1 MPIKEGHCYNPQS
14 KRICRLDTAKTKKL
28 IKSGII
34 VLPRDLEMPNE
45 RIPETPEPETPI
57 LEPETPIL
65 EPEPPK
71 PPEVQEKELKSEVK
85 AEMKKII
92 KENEPQ
98 FKELTQKETD
108 KLLRVMLYEKLVLSK
123 PKKEKK
129 QPKPKKKKYKL
140 RKIESSSEESESE
153 SESD

>member
-45 RIPETPEPETPI
+45 RIPETP
-57 LEPETPIL
+57 EPETPIL

>member
-1 MPIKEGHCYNPQS
+1 MVIKEGYCFNPS
-14 KRICRLDTAKTKKL
+14 SNRICRLDTAKTKKL

-34 VLPRDLEMPNE
+34 VLPRDLQMPNE
-45 RIPETPEPETPI
+45 RIPETPI
-57 LEPETPIL
+57 Q

-71 PPEVQEKELKSEVK
+71 PEVQEQELKKEVK
-85 AEMKKII
+85 AELKTII
-92 KENEPQ
+92 NENKNE

-129 QPKPKKKKYKL
+129 IVKTKPKTKKYKL
-140 RKIESSSEESESE
+140 RKIESSSESESESE

>member
-1 MPIKEGHCYNPQS
+1 MAIKEGHCYNPQS

-34 VLPRDLEMPNE
+34 VLPRDLQMPNE

-57 LEPETPIL
+57 
-65 EPEPPK
+65 PEPDTPK

-108 KLLRVMLYEKLVLSK
+108 QLLRVMLFEKLCVNK
-123 PKKEKK
+123 PKKEKIA
-129 QPKPKKKKYKL
+129 KPKTKKKYKVVQPPSSSD
-140 RKIESSSEESESE
+140 ESSSEESE
-153 SESD
+153 

>member
-1 MPIKEGHCYNPQS
+1 MAIKEGHCYNPQS

-45 RIPETPEPETPI
+45 RIPETPEIETPI
-57 LEPETPIL
+57 
-65 EPEPPK
+65 PEPDTPK

-85 AEMKKII
+85 AEMKSII
-92 KENEPQ
+92 KENKNE

-108 KLLRVMLYEKLVLSK
+108 QLLKRMLFEKLCVNK
-123 PKKEKK
+123 KKEKK
-129 QPKPKKKKYKL
+129 IAKPKTKKKYKVVQPSSSD
-140 RKIESSSEESESE
+140 ESSSEESE
-153 SESD
+153 